1 MYTPVGIEQLSQAQ
15 IKKLLLGGR
24 VRVKA
29 GNALQLQ
36 MVQEHKKK
44 IASAAKKG
52 SGMMIQLDPY
62 ACDLNRESLEGCGVG
77 KKMKVGFQKIGQYV
91 KGNKEAFRPMASALK
106 QAGRDKIAE
115 ATMAAL
121 DAGVDPSMVA
131 AYSQLAQ
138 DIIPS
143 GQGIAKKAAKFFR
156 SPAIKTVRKAF
167 RPLAQQ
173 AFEDAQDV
181 AFQSLDQ
188 ATQQALSGQGIAKK
202 AAKFFRSPAIK
213 TVRKAFRP
221 LAQQA
226 FEDAQDVAFQ
236 SLDQATQQA
245 LSGQGIAKKAAKFF
259 RSPAIKTVRKAF
271 RPLADQAFADAQDI
285 AFQTLDQATQQALS
299 GQGMNGQSNS
309 EKSGK
314 FAHLNTP
321 KARAYMA
328 SKTGSALFPAGYGG
342 SFASFNRKIDKSMQ

>member
-15 IKKLLLGGR
+15 IKKLLMGGR

-44 IASAAKKG
+44 MASAAKKG

-62 ACDLNRESLEGCGVG
+62 ACDLNRESLEGCG
-77 KKMKVGFQKIGQYV
+77 FQKLGQYV

-173 AFEDAQDV
+173 AFDDAQDI

-245 LSGQGIAKKAAKFF
+245 LSGQG
-259 RSPAIKTVRKAF
+259 V
-271 RPLADQAFADAQDI
+271 
-285 AFQTLDQATQQALS
+285 
-299 GQGMNGQSNS
+299 NGQSNS

-314 FAHLNTP
+314 FAHLHTP